1 LSIAKNKESIEKLKV
16 LIVDDM
22 TSMRLLIK
30 HYLSRNDA
38 VTVVGEAS
46 EGEDALRKVTEYLPD
61 VVILDISL
69 PGVSGVDVARGIKS
83 LSKNINVYLCSAYEL
98 NEYRELKIDSP
109 ADGFIQKSSMK
120 QELEAMIRKEIERK
134 NIVQKQY

>member
-1 LSIAKNKESIEKLKV
+1 LSIAKNKESLEKLKV